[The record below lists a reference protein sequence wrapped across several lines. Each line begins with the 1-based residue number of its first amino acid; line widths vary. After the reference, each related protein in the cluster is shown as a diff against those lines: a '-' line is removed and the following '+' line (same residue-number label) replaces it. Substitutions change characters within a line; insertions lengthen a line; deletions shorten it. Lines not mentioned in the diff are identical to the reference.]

1 MSFSWHLSRLHKST
15 YYYNYF
21 GYLALVIFD
30 KQKYKLLYDL
40 YFVFWQVLP
49 KLLVPELPEL
59 PELLELLELL
69 ELPERLEL
77 PELRERLERL
87 EPPEWLELRE
97 RRERRERL
105 ELLFKKNNDEIIKT
119 LQPIEDFLKKMKLL
133 QEKLPN
139 CKMWY

>member
-1 MSFSWHLSRLHKST
+1 MKT
-15 YYYNYF
+15 
-21 GYLALVIFD
+21 AIVIFD

-77 PELRERLERL
+77 PELRER
-87 EPPEWLELRE
+87 
-97 RRERRERL
+97 RERL
-105 ELLFKKNNDEIIKT
+105 ELLFKKNKDEIIKT